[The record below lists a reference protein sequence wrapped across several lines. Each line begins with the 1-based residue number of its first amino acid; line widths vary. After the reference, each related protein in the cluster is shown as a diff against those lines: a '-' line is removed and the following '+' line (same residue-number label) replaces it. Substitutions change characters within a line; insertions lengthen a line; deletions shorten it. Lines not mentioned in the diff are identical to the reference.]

1 MAACGDL
8 RASYELVILLKPRR
22 GGQNCGVTGMAEVAE
37 VTERNGAGQKAWLQL
52 ISCALAAETGCLLIS
67 EGGSVT
73 ERDGERRKE
82 TEVRIGV
89 LLDYKLRFSLE
100 AETFK

>member
-1 MAACGDL
+1 
-8 RASYELVILLKPRR
+8 
-22 GGQNCGVTGMAEVAE
+22 MAEVAEVTEVAGMTEITGVAE

>member
-1 MAACGDL
+1 
-8 RASYELVILLKPRR
+8 
-22 GGQNCGVTGMAEVAE
+22 MAEVTEVAGMTEITGVVE

-73 ERDGERRKE
+73 ERTERDGSSYWSFTRLQA
-82 TEVRIGV
+82 EV
-89 LLDYKLRFSLE
+89 
-100 AETFK
+100 